1 MKLDGNKP
9 PKSSILAVSNKPANG
24 FLAVVV
30 VVVVVVVADAS
41 VGNGCSILNP
51 GGRKAEMSSS
61 LIDPKI
67 LSSGFITGGPT
78 GASGTTLGASTSTGA
93 TETWV
98 TGAAGSVT
106 GATT

>member
-1 MKLDGNKP
+1 MKLGGNKP

-30 VVVVVVVADAS
+30 VVVVVADAS
-41 VGNGCSILNP
+41 VGGGCSILNP

-67 LSSGFITGGPT
+67 LSSGLITGGGPT
-78 GASGTTLGASTSTGA
+78 GASGTTLGASDSTGA